1 MPVLYTRLERA
12 EFFRAKSCLTQD
24 ASKSSSR
31 NFTVLRN
38 SRGASSCRH
47 SLCKLDVTACL
58 ADFNETRGFQFPFDF
73 AEKKGLHAAL
83 MSTLQYHARAGRL
96 WPLAE

>member
-24 ASKSSSR
+24 ASK
-31 NFTVLRN
+31 
-38 SRGASSCRH
+38 GSCRH
-47 SLCKLDVTACL
+47 SLCELDVTACL

-83 MSTLQYHARAGRL
+83 MSTSISRTRGAIVATGGVK
-96 WPLAE
+96 